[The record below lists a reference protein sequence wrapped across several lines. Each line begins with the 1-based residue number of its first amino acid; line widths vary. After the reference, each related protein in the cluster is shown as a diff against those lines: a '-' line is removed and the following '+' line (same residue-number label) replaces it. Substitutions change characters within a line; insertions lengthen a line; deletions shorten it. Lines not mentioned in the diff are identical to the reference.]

1 MRHAAAIAL
10 IMSLPLSAAM
20 ADVYRSVDPQGHV
33 QYSDTPT
40 PGAELVHVQKQ
51 GIPGGLSAP
60 SSAVSSAAAPKATNT
75 AATTTS
81 PPTLAKAEAHVQD
94 QLAQQAAQK
103 AVAQDVEQSRA
114 DQCKK
119 ATDDYDNAVRARRI
133 YKTGADGEREYLSDA
148 DVEQQRMNLRLAMQA
163 ACGGSQ

>member
-1 MRHAAAIAL
+1 MRHAAAVAL
-10 IMSLPLSAAM
+10 IMSLPLTAAM

-51 GIPGGLSAP
+51 GVPGGLTAASSSAP
-60 SSAVSSAAAPKATNT
+60 SSAAAKATNT
-75 AATTTS
+75 SATTAPT
-81 PPTLAKAEAHVQD
+81 PTLAKAETHVQD
-94 QLAQQAAQK
+94 QIAQQAAQR
-103 AVAQDVEQSRA
+103 AVQQDVDQLRV

-119 ATDDYDNAVRARRI
+119 ATDDYDNSIRARRI

-148 DVEQQRMNLRLAMQA
+148 DVEQQRLNLRLAMQA
-163 ACGGSQ
+163 ACGGS